1 MIYRKLIGTVFLATV
16 ATPPAWAQITPDNS
30 EPLNAEATGST
41 GAFAEDDYIEE
52 EIVVAGQKPRG
63 SVVGDV
69 EPEIT
74 LNSRDIR
81 ALGVGSISELLNELA
96 PQLSSARGGQPV
108 VLLEGRRIS
117 SFREI
122 ASLPSEAIARA
133 EILPEEV
140 ALSYGYPADQKVL
153 NIVLRQRF
161 RAVTTEL
168 GDRFSMEGGGNRV
181 SANLGLLTINRDER
195 INISAAYEHTDML
208 TEAQRDIFTDAG
220 EDTRRSLQPS
230 NERLTFTG
238 SYARN
243 LSQKTAGSL
252 FAELSNDRS
261 ISLNGLSTV
270 PELDVFTR
278 TSNDLSAQIGGTL
291 NTVFGKWNGTLT
303 SGYEHT
309 EGKIISVRGIPTELG
324 RNSNDSANADFTLNG
339 NIYRLPA
346 GQISLTARLAGTY
359 DAFTSVTTRGLAA
372 RQENQLDRGTGLG
385 SLTLNVPLV
394 KSPSPFIGKFS
405 VNGRIEHRELS
416 DFGGLTN
423 YGGGFN
429 WVPNPVV
436 RLIGSYARTET
447 APTMQQLGA
456 TQIVTPLVPA
466 FDFVTGQSVLVTRI
480 SGGNP
485 SLRESAKDTWSLGLT
500 LKPLSKTDL
509 TVTVGYSE
517 SRTRRGVLS
526 LSSFTTETALAFP
539 DRFVRDGSGDL
550 ISIDT
555 TPVNIARQSSKV
567 LRWGFNFSKPLK
579 TPQAQLDAMRAKFEQ
594 RRALREAAEAAGES
608 APPGADGERRSRREG
623 GFSGPDGGGFRG
635 GSGGGGR
642 GGFGGGGGGRG
653 GPGGGR
659 LTFALY
665 HSWHIEERAQLREGL
680 PFINLLDGGSIG
692 GRGGQPRHEVEL
704 QAGVTRSGVGLRLS
718 GNWQS
723 SSRVTDPGGNPAGN
737 LRFDDFAT
745 LNLRAF
751 VTPSQLPGMMGKHRW
766 MRGLRATVAVNNIF
780 NTTQKV
786 TDGSGET
793 PFAYLPAFQDPLGR
807 TILVS
812 VRKQF

>member
-1 MIYRKLIGTVFLATV
+1 MIYRKLIGTVFLAAV
-16 ATPPAWAQITPDNS
+16 ATPPAWAQINPDNS
-30 EPLNAEATGST
+30 EPINAEATGST
-41 GAFAEDDYIEE
+41 DALEDEDYIED

-63 SVVGDV
+63 SVAADV

-74 LNSRDIR
+74 LNGRDIR
-81 ALGVGSISELLNELA
+81 ALGVGNISELLSELA
-96 PQLSSARGGQPV
+96 PQLSSVRGGPPV

-122 ASLPSEAIARA
+122 ASLPSEAVARA

-168 GDRFSMEGGGNRV
+168 GNRFSTQGGGHRL
-181 SANLGLLTINRDER
+181 SADLGLLTINRDER
-195 INISAAYEHTDML
+195 INISAAYQQGDML
-208 TEAQRDIFTDAG
+208 TEAQRDIFTDTG

-230 NERLTFTG
+230 SERLTLSG

-243 LSQKTAGSL
+243 LSQKTAASL
-252 FAELSNDRS
+252 SAELSNDRS
-261 ISLNGLSTV
+261 FSLSGLSPV

-309 EGKIISVRGIPTELG
+309 EGKTISVRGIPSELA
-324 RNSNDSANADFTLNG
+324 RSSSDSANADFTLNG

-359 DAFTSVTTRGLAA
+359 DAFQSVSTRGVAP
-372 RQENQLDRGTGLG
+372 RQENELDRGTGLG
-385 SLTLNVPLV
+385 SLTLNVPLI
-394 KSPSPFIGKFS
+394 KNPSPFIGKLS

-423 YGGGFN
+423 YSGGFN

-436 RLIGSYARTET
+436 RLIGSYARAET

-466 FDFVTGQSVLVTRI
+466 FDFTTGQSVLVTLI

-485 SLRESAKDTWSLGLT
+485 NLREAVKDNWSLGLT
-500 LKPLSKTDL
+500 LKPLSKADL
-509 TVTVGYSE
+509 TLTVGYND
-517 SRTRRGVLS
+517 SRTKGGILN
-526 LSSFTTETALAFP
+526 LSSLTAQTALAFP
-539 DRFVRDGSGDL
+539 DRFVRDDL
-550 ISIDT
+550 GNLITIET

-579 TPQAQLDAMRAKFEQ
+579 TPQAQLDAMRAMFEQ
-594 RRALREAAEAAGES
+594 RRALREAAEAAGEGTP
-608 APPGADGERRSRREG
+608 AGAEGERRSRREG
-623 GFSGPDGGGFRG
+623 GFGGPG
-635 GSGGGGR
+635 GGGGR
-642 GGFGGGGGGRG
+642 GGFGGGGGRG
-653 GPGGGR
+653 GGGGGGR

-680 PFINLLDGGSIG
+680 PTINLLDGGSIG
-692 GRGGQPRHEVEL
+692 GRAGQPRHEVEL
-704 QAGVTRSGVGLRLS
+704 QAGVTQSGIGLRLS

-723 SSRVTDPGGNPAGN
+723 ASRVTDPAGNPAGN
-737 LRFDDFAT
+737 LRFDDLAT

-751 VTPSQLPGMMGKHRW
+751 VTPSQLPGMMGKHPW
-766 MRGLRATVAVNNIF
+766 MRGLRATVSVNNLF
-780 NTTQKV
+780 NSQQKV
-786 TDGSGET
+786 TDGTGET

-807 TILVS
+807 TVLVS